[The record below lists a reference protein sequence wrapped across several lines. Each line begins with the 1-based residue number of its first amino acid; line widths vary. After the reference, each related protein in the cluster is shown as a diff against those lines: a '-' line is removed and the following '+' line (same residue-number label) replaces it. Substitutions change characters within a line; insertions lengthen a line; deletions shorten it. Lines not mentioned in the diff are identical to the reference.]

1 MPIFADNSAAYPLL
15 LTMDEKPNIRT
26 LPRKEVEAFLA
37 EIGEKPFRLKQ
48 IDEWLWKKAALSFDE
63 MTNLSVSTRESLKE
77 KFSIQGLEIRAT
89 QKSSDGTIKYTF
101 GLHDGHIVE
110 GVLIPTSKRMT
121 ACISSQV
128 GCNLGC
134 KFCATGMIRYIRN
147 LRFDEIF
154 DQVAIINQEAVKEYG
169 IPLSNIVY
177 MGMGEPLL
185 NYHEVLKSV
194 GKITS
199 PDGLGMSPQ
208 RITVS
213 SVGIAP
219 MIKQLG
225 RDKVRFNFALS
236 LHAPTDEKRKQIIPY
251 NTRNSIDDL
260 VEAMQFFHQETGTR
274 PTIEYV
280 MLKEFNDTQQD
291 AEDLAKFC
299 RNFPVKIN
307 LIQYNPVEN
316 SPYGDSGVD
325 RIERFKQFLEG
336 KNMVVNVRRS
346 RGKDIDA
353 ACGQL
358 ANKIINKDV
367 S

>member
-1 MPIFADNSAAYPLL
+1 
-15 LTMDEKPNIRT
+15 
-26 LPRKEVEAFLA
+26 
-37 EIGEKPFRLKQ
+37 
-48 IDEWLWKKAALSFDE
+48 
-63 MTNLSVSTRESLKE
+63 
-77 KFSIQGLEIRAT
+77 
-89 QKSSDGTIKYTF
+89 
-101 GLHDGHIVE
+101 
-110 GVLIPTSKRMT
+110 MT

-134 KFCATGMIRYIRN
+134 KFCATGMIRYVRN
-147 LRFDEIF
+147 LEYDEIF
-154 DQVAIINQEAVKEYG
+154 DQVAIIGKEAVEEYG

-177 MGMGEPLL
+177 MGMGEPLM
-185 NYHEVLKSV
+185 NYHNVLKSV
-194 GKITS
+194 EKITS

-225 RDKVRFNFALS
+225 RDKVKFNFALS

-260 VEAMQFFHQETGTR
+260 IEAMHFFYTETGTR

-280 MLKEFNDTQQD
+280 MLKEFNDTRQD
-291 AEDLAKFC
+291 AEALALFC

-316 SPYGDSGVD
+316 SPFLDSGD
-325 RIERFKQFLEG
+325 ERIDAFKEYLEK
-336 KNMVVNVRRS
+336 KNLVVNVRRS

-358 ANKIINKDV
+358 ANKIINKDIPNNTN
-367 S
+367 